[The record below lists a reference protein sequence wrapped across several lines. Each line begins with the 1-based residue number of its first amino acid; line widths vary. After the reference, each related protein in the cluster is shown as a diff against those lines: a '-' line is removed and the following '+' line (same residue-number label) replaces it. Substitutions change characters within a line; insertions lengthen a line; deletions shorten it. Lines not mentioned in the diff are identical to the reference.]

1 MTSEALKADKQ
12 LFLHLHPSARTS
24 RMRLSSIPFSW
35 YLLLTLLPAVDD
47 KASSCQWDPPMETF
61 LCWDLFA
68 GSDWANPLLVLARGM
83 LCQSLSKPSLF
94 TCLTGGPTIVLDKS
108 VLPAVAGPLATVT
121 GSSCHERFGCG
132 EPTKGNTFQSML
144 VLEPWND
151 ANARNGVNWPCAMTW
166 RKLSAAARRQSL
178 LLCANPPFIFI
189 LYLFKKM
196 AVGTATCQSKVSGD
210 TQLWNQT
217 DLRPKTKRTA
227 ACYCC
232 CCCCCSHSC
241 CQPRR
246 PEDPEIEEEGS
257 KLCQVLARLAFG
269 SGESQDSP
277 STPSKPK

>member
-1 MTSEALKADKQ
+1 MWEPQISSWVLDERPEIVRLASCDHSVASGWYNENKHILSLVSSAKWKALHQAMTSEALKADKQ

-132 EPTKGNTFQSML
+132 EPTKGNTFQSTL
-144 VLEPWND
+144 TDHVPWPGENFQQQQEGNLFCF
-151 ANARNGVNWPCAMTW
+151 A
-166 RKLSAAARRQSL
+166 QI
-178 LLCANPPFIFI
+178 PP
-189 LYLFKKM
+189 
-196 AVGTATCQSKVSGD
+196 
-210 TQLWNQT
+210 
-217 DLRPKTKRTA
+217 
-227 ACYCC
+227 
-232 CCCCCSHSC
+232 
-241 CQPRR
+241 
-246 PEDPEIEEEGS
+246 
-257 KLCQVLARLAFG
+257 
-269 SGESQDSP
+269 
-277 STPSKPK
+277 

>member
-1 MTSEALKADKQ
+1 MTSEALKADKHFFCIYILQ
-12 LFLHLHPSARTS
+12 PGPRGCVFHPFHSLVPANGT
-24 RMRLSSIPFSW
+24 LQWKPFSVGTC
-35 YLLLTLLPAVDD
+35 LLDQIGPIR
-47 KASSCQWDPPMETF
+47 
-61 LCWDLFA
+61 CW
-68 GSDWANPLLVLARGM
+68 M
-83 LCQSLSKPSLF
+83 LCQSLSKLSLF

-108 VLPAVAGPLATVT
+108 VLPAVAGPLATVI
-121 GSSCHERFGCG
+121 GSSCHELFGCG

-151 ANARNGVNWPCAMTW
+151 ANERNGVNWPCAMTW

-178 LLCANPPFIFI
+178 LLCANPHIIFI
-189 LYLFKKM
+189 LCLFKKM

-277 STPSKPK
+277 STSSKPK